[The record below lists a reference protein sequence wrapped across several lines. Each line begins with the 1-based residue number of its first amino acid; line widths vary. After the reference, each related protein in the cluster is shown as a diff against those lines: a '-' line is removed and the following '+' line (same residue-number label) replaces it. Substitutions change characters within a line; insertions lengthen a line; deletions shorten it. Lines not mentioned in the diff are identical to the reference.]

1 MKHKKLKYVEVK
13 THPNGYSLTTGD
25 KEYMYLDLRQLI
37 EGIFVHVG
45 LGEGEYMTR
54 EKVADLLAVCE
65 EWIEKRDQ
73 VFDHAKAS
81 AEIKRL
87 NRLLKQ
93 KQNTIETLQ
102 LTLETMQDKLDSV
115 PRSQARRKDAPA
127 SKNKNFTRA
136 DAGLPPVPKKRGY
149 EEVQSDH

>member
-1 MKHKKLKYVEVK
+1 MKHKKLKYIEVK
-13 THPNGYSLTTGD
+13 THPNGYSLAAGD

-65 EWIEKRDQ
+65 EWIGKRDQ

-87 NRLLKQ
+87 NRLVKQ
-93 KQNTIETLQ
+93 KQTTIETLQ
-102 LTLETMQDKLDSV
+102 LTLETMHDKLDAV
-115 PRSQARRKDAPA
+115 PRSQARRKDVPA

-136 DAGLPPVPKKRGY
+136 DAGLPPVPKKKMT
-149 EEVQSDH
+149 

>member
-1 MKHKKLKYVEVK
+1 MKHKKLKYIEVH

-45 LGEGEYMTR
+45 LGEGNYMTR

-65 EWIEKRDQ
+65 EWIGKRDQ
-73 VFDHAKAS
+73 VFDHAKAN

-87 NRLLKQ
+87 NRLVKQ

-102 LTLETMQDKLDSV
+102 LTLETMHDKLDAV

-136 DAGLPPVPKKRGY
+136 DAGLPSVPKKKMT
-149 EEVQSDH
+149 

>member
-1 MKHKKLKYVEVK
+1 MKQKKLKYVEVH
-13 THPNGYSLTTGD
+13 THPNGYSLTTGE

-54 EKVADLLAVCE
+54 EKVADLMAVCE
-65 EWIEKRDQ
+65 EWMEKRDQ
-73 VFDHAKAS
+73 MFDHAKAS

-102 LTLETMQDKLDSV
+102 LTLETMQDKLGEIPPS
-115 PRSQARRKDAPA
+115 RARRNGHPS

-136 DAGLPPVPKKRGY
+136 DAGLPPISKKKKP
-149 EEVQSDH
+149 

>member
-1 MKHKKLKYVEVK
+1 MKHKKLKMVEVH
-13 THPNGYSLTTGD
+13 THPNGYALTVGD

-45 LGEGEYMTR
+45 LGVGEYMTR

-73 VFDHAKAS
+73 MFDAAKAF

-87 NRLLKQ
+87 ERTLKQ
-93 KQNTIETLQ
+93 KQSTIETLHMTIEALQ
-102 LTLETMQDKLDSV
+102 AKLGEIPNSK
-115 PRSQARRKDAPA
+115 ARQNGQKER
-127 SKNKNFTRA
+127 KNFT
-136 DAGLPPVPKKRGY
+136 L
-149 EEVQSDH
+149 

>member
-1 MKHKKLKYVEVK
+1 MKHKKLKYIEVK
-13 THPNGYSLTTGD
+13 THPNGYSLTAGD

-65 EWIEKRDQ
+65 EWMEKRDLML
-73 VFDHAKAS
+73 DHAKAS

-102 LTLETMQDKLDSV
+102 LTLEAMQDKLDSV
-115 PRSQARRKDAPA
+115 PRSQARWKDAPA
-127 SKNKNFTRA
+127 SKNKNFTRS
-136 DAGLPPVPKKRGY
+136 DAGLPPVPKKKRI
-149 EEVQSDH
+149 

>member
-1 MKHKKLKYVEVK
+1 MKQKKLKYVEVH

-45 LGEGEYMTR
+45 LGECEYMTR
-54 EKVADLLAVCE
+54 EKVADLLAICD
-65 EWIEKRDQ
+65 EWTEKRDQ
-73 VFDHAKAS
+73 MFDHAKAS

-93 KQNTIETLQ
+93 KQTAIDTLQ
-102 LTLETMQDKLDSV
+102 LTLESMHEKLDSV
-115 PRSQARRKDAPA
+115 PRAKSRQKDAPG
-127 SKNKNFTRA
+127 SKNKNFTRS
-136 DAGLPPVPKKRGY
+136 DAGLTPVPKKNKP
-149 EEVQSDH
+149 

>member
-1 MKHKKLKYVEVK
+1 
-13 THPNGYSLTTGD
+13 
-25 KEYMYLDLRQLI
+25 
-37 EGIFVHVG
+37 
-45 LGEGEYMTR
+45 
-54 EKVADLLAVCE
+54 VCE

-136 DAGLPPVPKKRGY
+136 DAGLPPVPKKKRI
-149 EEVQSDH
+149 

>member
-1 MKHKKLKYVEVK
+1 MKQKKLKYVDVK

-65 EWIEKRDQ
+65 EWAEKRDQ

-81 AEIKRL
+81 AEIKRI

-93 KQNTIETLQ
+93 KQTAIDTLQ
-102 LTLETMQDKLDSV
+102 LTLESMHEKLDAV
-115 PRSQARRKDAPA
+115 PRAKSRQKDAPG
-127 SKNKNFTRA
+127 SKNKNFTRS
-136 DAGLPPVPKKRGY
+136 DAGLTPVSKKNKP
-149 EEVQSDH
+149 

>member
-1 MKHKKLKYVEVK
+1 MKQKKLKYIEVK

-25 KEYMYLDLRQLI
+25 KDYMYLDLRQLI

-65 EWIEKRDQ
+65 EWIGKRDQ

-93 KQNTIETLQ
+93 KQTTIDTLQ
-102 LTLETMQDKLDSV
+102 LTLESMHEKLDSV
-115 PRSQARRKDAPA
+115 PRAKARLKDAPA

-136 DAGLPPVPKKRGY
+136 DAGLSPMPKKKKI
-149 EEVQSDH
+149 

>member
-1 MKHKKLKYVEVK
+1 MKQKKLKYVDVK
-13 THPNGYSLTTGD
+13 THPNGYSLTTGN

-65 EWIEKRDQ
+65 EWAEKRNQ

-93 KQNTIETLQ
+93 KQTTIETLQ

-115 PRSQARRKDAPA
+115 PRSQARRKDAPE
-127 SKNKNFTRA
+127 SKNKNFNRA
-136 DAGLPPVPKKRGY
+136 DAGLQPVPKKKRI
-149 EEVQSDH
+149 